1 MELSDKNNK
10 SKIAVVVV
18 GYNRINSIKRVLGS
32 LSKAHYSV
40 DAPLVISIDASGCLP
55 LYEFV
60 KSFEWKHGDKYVII
74 REKRMGLRDHI
85 LSCGDLTKYFKG
97 VIILEDDIYVSEYY
111 YDYTLQAV
119 AKYDSEDRVSG
130 ISLYRPEMD
139 GNLPIDYIQDG
150 QDVFA
155 YQNVESWGE
164 CWTERMWCQ
173 FREWY
178 RETPDHDFSKIDMPE
193 HMKNWKKAWSKF
205 YMAFQIE
212 TGRYFIYPSI
222 SLTTCFS
229 EAGEHGITSSIG
241 QVNLLSGPKR
251 YLFDDFDN
259 LTQYDIYGTNKNVYK
274 WVGLDENEL
283 CVDFHGTNDN
293 LKGRRY
299 ILSPYSYNC
308 HIVKQYPLSLRPIE
322 LNVICA
328 DLGNGICL
336 YDTHKRHGGS
346 LKRGFPL
353 TLAYYYV
360 RQFNV
365 KVLLKYS
372 FSYLKSRLS
381 DKIKSRF

>member
-1 MELSDKNNK
+1 
-10 SKIAVVVV
+10 
-18 GYNRINSIKRVLGS
+18 
-32 LSKAHYSV
+32 
-40 DAPLVISIDASGCLP
+40 
-55 LYEFV
+55 
-60 KSFEWKHGDKYVII
+60 
-74 REKRMGLRDHI
+74 
-85 LSCGDLTKYFKG
+85 
-97 VIILEDDIYVSEYY
+97 
-111 YDYTLQAV
+111 
-119 AKYDSEDRVSG
+119 
-130 ISLYRPEMD
+130 
-139 GNLPIDYIQDG
+139 
-150 QDVFA
+150 
-155 YQNVESWGE
+155 
-164 CWTERMWCQ
+164 
-173 FREWY
+173 
-178 RETPDHDFSKIDMPE
+178 
-193 HMKNWKKAWSKF
+193 
-205 YMAFQIE
+205 MAFQIE

-293 LKGRRY
+293 LKGRRF
-299 ILSPYSYNC
+299 ILSPYAYNC

-336 YDTHKRHGGS
+336 YDTHKLHGGS